1 VIIGIIYN
9 VFLNIKNFVLNFGSI
24 DEMPLFQVELPVMKI
39 VLPAFIKYITI
50 IIFTQLTFSFA
61 QCQQTIS
68 LPFETL
74 TINDGL
80 SQGFV
85 SSIIQDK
92 MGFMWFGTNDGLN
105 RYDGY
110 KFTVYYHN
118 PFDSAS
124 LADNQINCLYEDS
137 KQRLWIGTQHSGIDI
152 FDRQHLTFI
161 HLPRNNKNSLLG
173 NTVVSINEDKS
184 GAFWIVTD
192 EGIDRLTISDK
203 NISEKNDR
211 SMQDFFSR
219 HQLLITHIMMPDDT
233 IKKSIPVQR
242 LYVDGNNVFAQTNS
256 GIYQIIY
263 NNHSYRLIQK
273 FSSSPELEGM
283 PFLFKNQYVNE
294 WFMQNQIGIYKFTG
308 KDFSNPKK
316 IYQPVIIRNRLMVD
330 REGRIWI
337 GDENKTVLIDKIGAV
352 KTISANNKEIYKF
365 LGGVNSFYTDRN
377 DVIWIGTY
385 GYGILKL
392 NPEKEIF
399 HSILPQ
405 VTSYQLAT
413 ENNNQIIANS
423 LLHITIKDDQL
434 IKVDSIKNQTHSEC
448 IAVDESGNYWRSAGG
463 AILYCNTKSIFKK
476 IDLSSMFKNNTPFPL
491 CLDDDK
497 IWIGCKQNFLQY
509 DIATNT
515 FKVYNYP
522 IRQDKDIF
530 DFLQCIYKDS
540 DSVLWLGTQN
550 GLMRFNTQNASWK
563 YYTQKND
570 DSTSLS
576 NNDVFSVCN
585 DPFEP
590 NKYLWVGTNGG
601 GLNRFDKLTG
611 KFFHY
616 TVEDGL
622 PNNVVYGILPDDRGN
637 LWMSTNKGL
646 SEFNVQNKTF
656 RNFDVNDG
664 LQGNEFDRYAY
675 CKTKNGLLFFGGVN
689 GINFFNPD
697 KIKALQPPQVLITDF
712 RLFNKTVSIK
722 TPGSPL
728 TKDVLYTDAIQLKY
742 DQNVIT
748 FQFAAT
754 DYRRTGNVYYRYIMK
769 GFDKDWI
776 NSGTFRE
783 ATYTNLNPGKY
794 YFTVEASNDGVQ
806 WSTNDK
812 TISIEVI
819 PPWWRT
825 WWFYALIVIITA
837 SIIYSIY
844 QYRLKQVLKLQGVR
858 NRIATDLHD
867 EIGSSLS
874 TISIY
879 SKVAQAQLKND
890 AAESG
895 ILLKKISED
904 TNEMMDAMNDIV
916 WTINARND
924 RFENIINRMREHAIQ
939 LFEVKDC
946 LLHFNFDEQLNHLK
960 FDMEKRKDFY
970 LIYKEALNNIAKY
983 AEANNVWIE
992 LAIEKTEIIL
1002 SIKDDGKGFDKNAV
1016 RKSAN
1021 GLINMQNRA
1030 ANLNGEIEIKSDF
1043 KKGTEICL
1051 SFPYH

>member
-1 VIIGIIYN
+1 MFAYIY
-9 VFLNIKNFVLNFGSI
+9 
-24 DEMPLFQVELPVMKI
+24 
-39 VLPAFIKYITI
+39 
-50 IIFTQLTFSFA
+50 
-61 QCQQTIS
+61 CQQTVT

-74 TINDGL
+74 TINNGL

-118 PFDSAS
+118 PFDSTS

-161 HLPRNNKNSLLG
+161 HLLRSNKNSLLG
-173 NTVVSINEDKS
+173 NVIVSINEDKT

-192 EGIDRLTISDK
+192 EGIERLTINNK
-203 NISEKNDR
+203 NASEKDDGD
-211 SMQDFFSR
+211 MQDFLNR
-219 HQLLITHIMMPDDT
+219 HQLSIAHITMPDDT
-233 IKKSIPVQR
+233 AKNKNSISVQR
-242 LYVDGNNVFAQTNS
+242 LYVDGNDVFAQTRS
-256 GIYQIIY
+256 GIYQVIY
-263 NNHSYRLIQK
+263 GNHSYKLIKK
-273 FSSSPELEGM
+273 FSSSPDLEGL
-283 PFLFKNQYVNE
+283 PFLFKNQYANE
-294 WFMQNQIGIYKFTG
+294 WYMQNMKGVYKFTG

-316 IYQPVIIRNRLMVD
+316 IYNPTIIRNRLMLD
-330 REGRIWI
+330 KTGRIWI
-337 GDENKTVLIDKIGAV
+337 GDKNKTVLIDKTGAV
-352 KTISANNKEIYKF
+352 KTISANNNEVNKF

-377 DVIWIGTY
+377 GVIWIGTY
-385 GYGILKL
+385 GYGILKF

-405 VTSYQLAT
+405 VTAYQLAP

-423 LLHITIKDDQL
+423 LLHITIKDEQL
-434 IKVDSIKNQTHSEC
+434 IKIDSIEQIHSEY
-448 IAVDESGNYWRSAGG
+448 IAADENGNYWRSGGG
-463 AILYCNTKSIFKK
+463 AILYGNNKSILKK
-476 IDLSSMFKNNTPFPL
+476 VNLPSMFKNITPFPL
-491 CLDDDK
+491 CLDSN
-497 IWIGCKQNFLQY
+497 ILWFGCKKNFLQY
-509 DIATNT
+509 NVATNS
-515 FKVYNYP
+515 FKVYDYP
-522 IRQDKDIF
+522 INQDKDIF

-540 DSVLWLGTQN
+540 GNILWLGTQN

-563 YYTQKND
+563 YYAQKNN

-576 NNDVFSVCN
+576 NNNIFSVCN
-585 DPFEP
+585 DPFAP
-590 NKYLWVGTNGG
+590 NKYLWIGTNGG
-601 GLNRFDKLTG
+601 GLNRFNKLTG
-611 KFFHY
+611 KCVHY
-616 TVEDGL
+616 TANDGL
-622 PNNVVYGILPDDRGN
+622 PNNVVYGILVDNDN

-646 SEFNVQNKTF
+646 SQFNIRKKTF

-675 CKTKNGLLFFGGVN
+675 CKTKDGLLFFGGVN

-697 KIKALQPPQVLITDF
+697 KIKPLQPPQVLITDF
-712 RLFNKTVSIK
+712 RLFNKTVSLK
-722 TPGSPL
+722 TSNSPL
-728 TKDVLYTDAIQLKY
+728 TKDILYTEAINLNY
-742 DQNVIT
+742 NQNVIT

-754 DYRRTGNVYYRYIMK
+754 DYRRAGNVYYRYMMK
-769 GFDKDWI
+769 GFDKAWI
-776 NSGTFRE
+776 YGGIFRE
-783 ATYTNLNPGKY
+783 ATYTNLNAGKY
-794 YFTVEASNDGVQ
+794 DFVVEASNDNVQ
-806 WSTNDK
+806 WSKNAK
-812 TISIEVI
+812 TISIQII

-825 WWFYALIVIITA
+825 WWFYTLIAIITSA
-837 SIIYSIY
+837 IIYGIY
-844 QYRLKQVLKLQGVR
+844 QYRINQVLKLQGVR

-879 SKVAQAQLKND
+879 SKVAQEQLKNN

-895 ILLKKISED
+895 TLLKKISED

-916 WTINARND
+916 WTINSRND

-939 LFEVKDC
+939 LFEAKDNF
-946 LLHFNFDEQLNHLK
+946 LHFNFDEHLNHLK

-983 AEANNVWIE
+983 AEAKNVWIE
-992 LAIEKTEIIL
+992 LAIEKAEIIL
-1002 SIKDDGKGFDKNAV
+1002 LIKDDGRGFDKNAV

-1021 GLINMQNRA
+1021 GLINMQSRA
-1030 ANLNGEIEIKSDF
+1030 ENLKGEIEIKSECG
-1043 KKGTEICL
+1043 KGTEICL
-1051 SFPYH
+1051 NFPYH